1 MFRHDARHLQYG
13 NQHEAHAQRH
23 RPRNRRPQRPPRKT
37 RSEAMTILI
46 LFASTFIVVFAL
58 GAQSLLVNNG
68 KYVAAFGNSL
78 VIGTCN
84 LLLFKL
90 APDAN
95 APEIAAFLSGGPLGI
110 VAAMWTFRHL
120 HRKAEQT

>member
-1 MFRHDARHLQYG
+1 MSA
-13 NQHEAHAQRH
+13 
-23 RPRNRRPQRPPRKT
+23 
-37 RSEAMTILI
+37 LI

-68 KYVAAFGNSL
+68 KYIWAFGNSL

-95 APEIAAFLSGGPLGI
+95 AIEIAAFIFGAPFGI
-110 VAAMWTFRHL
+110 VAAMYTFRHL
-120 HRKAEQT
+120 HRKPR